1 MGVRLLKFPL
11 AIFSSISSKLA
22 TVFIYPKNNP
32 EISRMQIRFTKHA
45 EDMLRER
52 NIDRTL
58 VESAVQNPD
67 WKKDADN
74 ELWYAFK
81 RVGTKVLRTVVKG
94 KEKPYTVI
102 TTYYNKRLK
111 K

>member
-1 MGVRLLKFPL
+1 
-11 AIFSSISSKLA
+11 
-22 TVFIYPKNNP
+22 
-32 EISRMQIRFTKHA
+32 MQIRFTKHA

>member
-1 MGVRLLKFPL
+1 
-11 AIFSSISSKLA
+11 
-22 TVFIYPKNNP
+22 
-32 EISRMQIRFTKHA
+32 MQIRFTKHA

-102 TTYYNKRLK
+102 GRAHYIAYRKGSLHRLLYLSS
-111 K
+111 